1 MISKEFINKVELYGY
16 DYKSY
21 NNKNCINDKENI
33 DISVL
38 IPAYNVENYIE
49 KCLDSLINQTLSYDK
64 YEIIVVNDGSTDNTE
79 NILKKYSNI
88 TVINQNN
95 MGISG
100 ARNTCLSNANGKYIT
115 FVDSDDYVD
124 KSYLEELLKE
134 AEKNNLDFVK
144 CAYNIQKI
152 DGEIS
157 TTNICEIERNNGFN
171 LDDICINGYLW
182 ASLFKK
188 SIWKNISFPE
198 NYWFEDMITRM
209 LIYSRVKK
217 YKIINK
223 PLYTYVNHEISAVK
237 KQGKGCSLKNL
248 DQLFLVEQILKYKKG
263 LNENIDSY
271 FKIVLLKELLEMLP
285 SRVRK
290 IDKKIKKQVFLE
302 ACNIIN
308 DIDFKDI
315 ESLYLNK
322 LKIFYKKSY
331 IKWNISYYKFKIKKK
346 LGVLNG

>member
-1 MISKEFINKVELYGY
+1 
-16 DYKSY
+16 
-21 NNKNCINDKENI
+21 
-33 DISVL
+33 
-38 IPAYNVENYIE
+38 
-49 KCLDSLINQTLSYDK
+49 
-64 YEIIVVNDGSTDNTE
+64 
-79 NILKKYSNI
+79 
-88 TVINQNN
+88 
-95 MGISG
+95 
-100 ARNTCLSNANGKYIT
+100 
-115 FVDSDDYVD
+115 
-124 KSYLEELLKE
+124 
-134 AEKNNLDFVK
+134 
-144 CAYNIQKI
+144 
-152 DGEIS
+152 
-157 TTNICEIERNNGFN
+157 
-171 LDDICINGYLW
+171 
-182 ASLFKK
+182 
-188 SIWKNISFPE
+188 
-198 NYWFEDMITRM
+198 MITRM